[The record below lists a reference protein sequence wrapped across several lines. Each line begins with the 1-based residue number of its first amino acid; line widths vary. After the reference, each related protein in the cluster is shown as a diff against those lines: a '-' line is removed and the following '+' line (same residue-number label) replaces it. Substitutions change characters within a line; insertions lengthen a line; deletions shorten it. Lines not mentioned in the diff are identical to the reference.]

1 VSIRQVN
8 YFDIILRGFAL
19 ACMLQWSL
27 PAAADSGQASVRVD
41 SARDGTFKLA
51 PCEPG
56 ISFCGTAPD
65 AEPIYVRSDDG
76 TGIVLNPTAP
86 VSAALLSGGSVGGP
100 VGTGNATISA
110 SAAAMRGYVSAGAS
124 GSWYRLGYRDEFG
137 DPQEIFFFQGSMG
150 AASADA
156 LYLDEIV
163 LGGPAGMMGTFNL
176 VLSFDRSFDVNGQF
190 AGGSA
195 SAQVSFA
202 PNTPSGPGS
211 ALAVVGISDCHNCG
225 NPLFTTGQ
233 TFQAMAGTT
242 GVLTQ
247 MLTLNATATA
257 GQAGPN
263 NSIAI
268 WAGNTMHA
276 YLEPLTPGFTVSS
289 ASGYSYSM
297 AAVPEPAMYGLLI
310 GGLAMV
316 AIVVRRRGRG
326 SERAAR

>member
-1 VSIRQVN
+1 MN
-8 YFDIILRGFAL
+8 NADIVLRGLAL
-19 ACMLQWSL
+19 ACLLQWSL
-27 PAAADSGQASVRVD
+27 PAAADSGQASVRTD

-56 ISFCGTAPD
+56 IPFCGTAPD
-65 AEPIYVRSDDG
+65 ADPIYVRSDDD
-76 TGIVLNPTAP
+76 TGIVLNPSAP
-86 VSAALLSGGSVGGP
+86 VSAALVGGGSVGGP
-100 VGTGNATISA
+100 VGTGSATISA
-110 SAAAMRGYVSAGAS
+110 SAAAMRGSVVASAT
-124 GSWYRLGYRDEFG
+124 GSWYRLSYRDEFG
-137 DPQEIFFFQGSMG
+137 DPQDIYFFQGSMG
-150 AASADA
+150 AASAAA

-163 LGGPAGMMGTFNL
+163 LGGPAGTMGTFNL
-176 VLSFDRSFDVNGQF
+176 VLTFDRSFDVFGQF

-202 PNTPSGPGS
+202 PNTPSGSGN

-225 NPLFTTGQ
+225 NPLSTTGQ

-247 MLTLNATATA
+247 MLTMNATATA

-268 WAGNTMHA
+268 RAGNTMHA

-289 ASGYSYSM
+289 ASGYSYTM
-297 AAVPEPAMYGLLI
+297 AAVPEPAAYGLLA

-316 AIVVRRRGRG
+316 AFVVGRRGRRA
-326 SERAAR
+326 ERAAG